1 MWPVPVVVRDVVAE
15 DVIEV
20 APVQDQYAVEALT
33 AERSQ
38 PTLGVGVRVRR
49 PDRRADD
56 PHALATEQRVEVEAE
71 LAVTILEQ
79 KAER

>member
-1 MWPVPVVVRDVVAE
+1 MWPVPLVMRDVVPE
-15 DVIEV
+15 DVVEV
-20 APVQDQYAVEALT
+20 PPVQDQYAVEALA
-33 AERSQ
+33 AERSH

-56 PHALATEQRVEVEAE
+56 PHALATEHRVEVEAE
-71 LAVTILEQ
+71 LAVTIVEQ